1 MMTRSTTASVT
12 GRASSMRRL
21 RRRAQLATG
30 STAAERRVFCRT
42 NGCPSFL
49 ELDPATGRHVCAICG
64 YTLRSH

>member
-21 RRRAQLATG
+21 RRRAQLATA
-30 STAAERRVFCRT
+30 SAAPERRVFCRT

-49 ELDPATGRHVCAICG
+49 ELDPATGRHACAICG
-64 YTLRSH
+64 YVLHTH